1 MAEVL
6 LGFGGNL
13 GDPVETIGVAL
24 QRVAE
29 QGVRIRALSHLYRT
43 APWGVRDQPDFI
55 NLCAAACTT
64 LAPRA
69 LLAVTRATEAELG
82 RERRERWGPRLI
94 DIDILAYDEMILHEP
109 GLTLPHPRLTERAF
123 VLVPLL
129 DIAPDSVIQGKSVR
143 DWAAQVD
150 GSGVE
155 RIERTAEQC
164 GESVPRLR
172 TT

>member
-29 QGVRIRALSHLYRT
+29 QGVAITARSHLYRT
-43 APWGVRDQPDFI
+43 VPWGVRDQPDFV
-55 NLCAAACTT
+55 NLCAAAVTT

-69 LLAVTRATEAELG
+69 LLAVTRATEAALG

-94 DIDILAYDEMILHEP
+94 DIDILAYDEVILDKP

-129 DIAPDSVIQGKSVR
+129 DIAPDRVIQGKSIR

-155 RIERTAEQC
+155 RIEEPAERAN
-164 GESVPRLR
+164 ERARSP
-172 TT
+172 